1 MHITKHHLY
10 RDIVTFLYFSLD
22 VPLDGPALP
31 LGVNDA
37 TTFVQEGTENK
48 ERTITNNKV
57 KVKVWDQDNVLMS
70 AVAGQM
76 EGDARYVPIFF
87 EALFYISQKVPSDQ
101 RTIRNIWMHHPLQRS
116 RISLLQLPK
125 VRQFANFLNL
135 LQLKHRA

>member
-57 KVKVWDQDNVLMS
+57 KVKNRVKVKVKVRDNVLMS

-76 EGDARYVPIFF
+76 EGDARYVPI
-87 EALFYISQKVPSDQ
+87 LFLLDACQENSISDQ
-101 RTIRNIWMHHPLQRS
+101 RTIRNIWPHHPLQ
-116 RISLLQLPK
+116 
-125 VRQFANFLNL
+125 
-135 LQLKHRA
+135 